1 MLMKTLSILILWS
14 SHQYETIWNESRYVK
29 IHYFMKWLPS
39 SMYIKAYR
47 INKLKYTV
55 VMHLQVPIWSEI
67 CLTFLTKRLQ
77 DSWKTCIYLL
87 SMCILVL
94 SFMMEKL
101 VIENRIF
108 QIYHN
113 CKVKRDEKG
122 KYCIKLYM

>member
-14 SHQYETIWNESRYVK
+14 SNQYETIWNESKYVK
-29 IHYFMKWLPS
+29 IHYSMKWLPS

-47 INKLKYTV
+47 ITKLKYTV

-67 CLTFLTKRLQ
+67 CSTFLTKRLQ

-87 SMCILVL
+87 SMCVLVL

-108 QIYHN
+108 KIYHN